1 MPARTASHKKWMI
14 MVQTDSLDAA
24 QTREMLTFRLGS
36 EAYGI
41 NILKVQ
47 EIRGCDPVTPI
58 AGTPDFIRGVIDLR
72 GVIVPIV
79 DMRMKFALSDTKYD
93 ASTVV
98 IILNV
103 ARRVIG
109 IVVDAVSDVV
119 TFAADQIRPV
129 PEFSAQLDTQFI
141 MGLAR
146 LEDQMVILLDIEHL
160 LASPDMQL
168 TDAASLALEAA
179 HA

>member
-1 MPARTASHKKWMI
+1 MI
-14 MVQTDSLDAA
+14 VVHTDSLDAT

-79 DMRMKFALSDTKYD
+79 DMRIKFALREAQYD
-93 ASTVV
+93 AFTVV

-119 TFAADQIRPV
+119 TFTAEQIRPV

-160 LASPDMQL
+160 LSSPDMQL
-168 TDAASLALEAA
+168 TAAATAALSA
-179 HA
+179 

>member
-1 MPARTASHKKWMI
+1 MNNTPIQAEF
-14 MVQTDSLDAA
+14 DSA

-58 AGTPDFIRGVIDLR
+58 AGTPEFIRGVIDLR

-79 DMRMKFALSDTKYD
+79 DMRIKFALPEANYD
-93 ASTVV
+93 AFTVV

-103 ARRVIG
+103 RQRVIG

-119 TFAADQIRPV
+119 TFGPEQIRPV
-129 PEFSAQLDTQFI
+129 PELGSQLDTRFI
-141 MGLAR
+141 LGLAR
-146 LEDQMVILLDIEHL
+146 LDEQMVILLDIEHL
-160 LASPDMQL
+160 LSSPEMQL
-168 TDAASLALEAA
+168 TDSASAA
-179 HA
+179 HSA

>member
-1 MPARTASHKKWMI
+1 MALTAELQA
-14 MVQTDSLDAA
+14 VQTH
-24 QTREMLTFRLGS
+24 EMLTFRLGS

-47 EIRGCDPVTPI
+47 EIRGCDQVTPI
-58 AGTPDFIRGVIDLR
+58 ARTPDFIRGVIDLR

-79 DMRMKFALSDTKYD
+79 DMRVKFALADAKYD

-98 IILNV
+98 IVLNV
-103 ARRVIG
+103 LQRVIG
-109 IVVDAVSDVV
+109 IVVDGVSDVV

-129 PEFSAQLDTQFI
+129 PEFSSAVDTEFI

-146 LEDQMVILLDIEHL
+146 LEERIVILLDIERL
-160 LASPDMQL
+160 ISSPDMQL
-168 TDAASLALEAA
+168 TDLTARARER
-179 HA
+179 

>member
-1 MPARTASHKKWMI
+1 
-14 MVQTDSLDAA
+14 MVQTAELPAA
-24 QTREMLTFRLGS
+24 QSREVLTFRLGT

-79 DMRMKFALSDTKYD
+79 DMRMKFALKEAQYD
-93 ASTVV
+93 AFTVV

-119 TFAADQIRPV
+119 TFTPEQIRPV
-129 PEFSAQLDTQFI
+129 PEFAAQLDTQFI

-168 TDAASLALEAA
+168 TDAASAA
-179 HA
+179 MAA

>member
-1 MPARTASHKKWMI
+1 
-14 MVQTDSLDAA
+14 MVHTEDLNAA
-24 QTREMLTFRLGS
+24 QSREMLTFRLGS

-47 EIRGCDPVTPI
+47 EIRGCDPVTTI
-58 AGTPDFIRGVIDLR
+58 AGTPEFIRGVIDLR

-79 DMRMKFALSDTKYD
+79 DMRVKFALSEARYD
-93 ASTVV
+93 DSTVV

-160 LASPDMQL
+160 LSSPEMQL
-168 TDAASLALEAA
+168 TDAATAA
-179 HA
+179 MST

>member
-1 MPARTASHKKWMI
+1 MVHTAE
-14 MVQTDSLDAA
+14 LEAA

-58 AGTPDFIRGVIDLR
+58 AGTPEFIRGVIDLR

-103 ARRVIG
+103 GRRVIG

-119 TFAADQIRPV
+119 TLPPTKFGRYRNSALSSIRN
-129 PEFSAQLDTQFI
+129 SLWD
-141 MGLAR
+141 
-146 LEDQMVILLDIEHL
+146 
-160 LASPDMQL
+160 SPGW
-168 TDAASLALEAA
+168 TIRW
-179 HA
+179 

>member
-1 MPARTASHKKWMI
+1 MVHTA
-14 MVQTDSLDAA
+14 QLETA
-24 QTREMLTFRLGS
+24 QGREMLTFRLGS

-58 AGTPDFIRGVIDLR
+58 AGTPAFIRGVIDLR

-79 DMRMKFALSDTKYD
+79 DMRMKFALPEAAYD
-93 ASTVV
+93 AFTVV

-119 TFAADQIRPV
+119 TFTPDQIRPV
-129 PEFSAQLDTQFI
+129 PEFSEQLDTRFI

-146 LEDQMVILLDIEHL
+146 LENQMVILLDIEHL
-160 LASPDMQL
+160 LSSPEMQL
-168 TDAASLALEAA
+168 TDSASVPVAA
-179 HA
+179 

>member
-1 MPARTASHKKWMI
+1 MILSEELNAARS
-14 MVQTDSLDAA
+14 
-24 QTREMLTFRLGS
+24 REMLTFRLGS

-41 NILKVQ
+41 NILNVQ

-58 AGTPDFIRGVIDLR
+58 AGTPKFIRGVIDLR

-79 DMRMKFALSDTKYD
+79 DMRMKFALCEAHYD
-93 ASTVV
+93 DSTVV

-119 TFAADQIRPV
+119 TFGADQIRPV
-129 PEFSAQLDTQFI
+129 PEFSAQLDTKFI

-146 LEDQMVILLDIEHL
+146 LEGQMVILLDIEHL
-160 LASPDMQL
+160 LSSPEMQL
-168 TDAASLALEAA
+168 TDAAALTFEANRS
-179 HA
+179 

>member
-1 MPARTASHKKWMI
+1 
-14 MVQTDSLDAA
+14 MVHTDNLPGT
-24 QTREMLTFRLGS
+24 QNHEMLTFRLGT

-58 AGTPDFIRGVIDLR
+58 AGTPEFIRGVIDLR

-79 DMRMKFALSDTKYD
+79 DMRMKFSLEQANYD
-93 ASTVV
+93 AFTVV

-103 ARRVIG
+103 QRRVIG

-119 TFAADQIRPV
+119 TFTAEQIRQV
-129 PEFSAQLDTQFI
+129 PEFSSQLDTRFI

-146 LEDQMVILLDIEHL
+146 LEEQMVILLDIEHL
-160 LASPDMQL
+160 LASPEMQL
-168 TDAASLALEAA
+168 TDVATAADA
-179 HA
+179 H

>member
-1 MPARTASHKKWMI
+1 MS
-14 MVQTDSLDAA
+14 MVHTEELESA

-58 AGTPDFIRGVIDLR
+58 AGTPEFIRGVIDLR

-79 DMRMKFALSDTKYD
+79 DMRMKFSLSDAQYD
-93 ASTVV
+93 AFTVV

-160 LASPDMQL
+160 LSSPDMQL
-168 TDAASLALEAA
+168 TDAATAA
-179 HA
+179 MST

>member
-1 MPARTASHKKWMI
+1 MTT
-14 MVQTDSLDAA
+14 TDRLDLTP
-24 QTREMLTFRLGS
+24 TREMLTFRLGV

-79 DMRMKFALSDTKYD
+79 DIRLKFALGEPTYD
-93 ASTVV
+93 AFTVV

-103 ARRVIG
+103 AHRVIG

-129 PEFSAQLDTQFI
+129 PEFNEQIDTKFI

-146 LEDQMVILLDIEHL
+146 LDDQMVILLDIEQL
-160 LASPDMQL
+160 LSSPEMQL
-168 TDAASLALEAA
+168 IDSAAVG
-179 HA
+179 

>member
-1 MPARTASHKKWMI
+1 MNTSEINA
-14 MVQTDSLDAA
+14 V

-58 AGTPDFIRGVIDLR
+58 AGTPEFIRGVIDLR

-79 DMRMKFALSDTKYD
+79 DMRMKFALSDAQYD
-93 ASTVV
+93 AFTVV

-119 TFAADQIRPV
+119 TFTADQIRPV
-129 PEFSAQLDTQFI
+129 PEFSAALDTQFI
-141 MGLAR
+141 TGLAR
-146 LEDQMVILLDIEHL
+146 LDEQMVILLDIEHL
-160 LASPDMQL
+160 LSSPEMQL
-168 TDAASLALEAA
+168 TDAASLAMSA
-179 HA
+179 

>member
-1 MPARTASHKKWMI
+1 MSMVHTEARGAS
-14 MVQTDSLDAA
+14 

-58 AGTPDFIRGVIDLR
+58 SGTPEFIRGVIDLR

-79 DMRMKFALSDTKYD
+79 DMRMKFALPEAQYD
-93 ASTVV
+93 AFTVV

-119 TFAADQIRPV
+119 AFDEEQIRPV
-129 PEFSAQLDTQFI
+129 PEFSSQLDTRFI

-146 LEDQMVILLDIEHL
+146 IEDQMVILLDIEHL
-160 LASPDMQL
+160 LSSPEMQL
-168 TDAASLALEAA
+168 SDASADEAFA
-179 HA
+179 

>member
-1 MPARTASHKKWMI
+1 
-14 MVQTDSLDAA
+14 MVHPQERNSSDM
-24 QTREMLTFRLGS
+24 REMLTFRLAN

-58 AGTPDFIRGVIDLR
+58 AGMPDFIRGVIDLR

-79 DMRMKFALSDTKYD
+79 DMRMKFGLVEARYD
-93 ASTVV
+93 EFTVV

-119 TFAADQIRPV
+119 TFVADQIRAV

-146 LEDQMVILLDIEHL
+146 LEEHMVILLDIEHL
-160 LASPDMQL
+160 LASPEMQL
-168 TDAASLALEAA
+168 TDSATAAVAA
-179 HA
+179 

>member
-1 MPARTASHKKWMI
+1 MSQTAE
-14 MVQTDSLDAA
+14 LDAA
-24 QTREMLTFRLGS
+24 QTREMLTFRLGT

-58 AGTPDFIRGVIDLR
+58 AGTPEFIRGVIDLR

-79 DMRMKFALSDTKYD
+79 DMRMKFALPEAQYD
-93 ASTVV
+93 AFTVV

-103 ARRVIG
+103 AHRVIG

-129 PEFSAQLDTQFI
+129 PEFSATLDTQFI

-146 LEDQMVILLDIEHL
+146 LEEQMVILLDIEHL
-160 LASPDMQL
+160 LSSPEMQL
-168 TDAASLALEAA
+168 TAGASLSLEAS
-179 HA
+179 HS

>member
-1 MPARTASHKKWMI
+1 MSTSVVI
-14 MVQTDSLDAA
+14 DAPGTA

-58 AGTPDFIRGVIDLR
+58 AGTPEFIRGVIDLR

-79 DMRMKFALSDTKYD
+79 DMRMKFNLSEASYD
-93 ASTVV
+93 AFTVV

-103 ARRVIG
+103 SRRVIG

-119 TFAADQIRPV
+119 TFEEDQIRPV
-129 PEFSAQLDTQFI
+129 PEFSTALDTEFI

-146 LEDQMVILLDIEHL
+146 LDDHMVILLDIEHL
-160 LASPDMQL
+160 LSSPEMQL
-168 TDAASLALEAA
+168 TDAATAA
-179 HA
+179 MSA

>member
-1 MPARTASHKKWMI
+1 
-14 MVQTDSLDAA
+14 
-24 QTREMLTFRLGS
+24 LGN

-79 DMRMKFALSDTKYD
+79 DMRMKFALSDTTSD

-98 IILNV
+98 IILNI

-141 MGLAR
+141 MGVFR
-146 LEDQMVILLDIEHL
+146 TSSGSLEGVDGGHVAGGRPE
-160 LASPDMQL
+160 S
-168 TDAASLALEAA
+168 S
-179 HA
+179 

>member
-1 MPARTASHKKWMI
+1 MSTSVIH
-14 MVQTDSLDAA
+14 DELEAA
-24 QTREMLTFRLGS
+24 QMREMLTFRLGS

-58 AGTPDFIRGVIDLR
+58 AGTPEFIRGVIDLR

-79 DMRMKFALSDTKYD
+79 DMRMKFSLSESKYD
-93 ASTVV
+93 AFTVV

-103 ARRVIG
+103 SRRVIG

-119 TFAADQIRPV
+119 TFDKDQIRPV
-129 PEFSAQLDTQFI
+129 PEFSTALDTQFI

-146 LEDQMVILLDIEHL
+146 LEEHMVILLDIEHL
-160 LASPDMQL
+160 LSSPEMQL
-168 TDAASLALEAA
+168 TDAATAA
-179 HA
+179 MSAAA

>member
-1 MPARTASHKKWMI
+1 
-14 MVQTDSLDAA
+14 MVHTDSRGDAQA
-24 QTREMLTFRLGS
+24 REMLTFRLGS

-79 DMRMKFALSDTKYD
+79 DMRMKFALPEATYD
-93 ASTVV
+93 AFTVV

-119 TFAADQIRPV
+119 TFTADQIRPV
-129 PEFSAQLDTQFI
+129 PEFSAALDTQFI
-141 MGLAR
+141 LGLAR
-146 LEDQMVILLDIEHL
+146 LDDRMVILLDIEHL
-160 LASPDMQL
+160 VSSPEMQL
-168 TDAASLALEAA
+168 TDTVVSD
-179 HA
+179 

>member
-1 MPARTASHKKWMI
+1 MIPTDTQASAPTH
-14 MVQTDSLDAA
+14 
-24 QTREMLTFRLGS
+24 EMLTFRLGT

-79 DMRMKFALSDTKYD
+79 DMRMKFALESADYD
-93 ASTVV
+93 AFTVV

-103 ARRVIG
+103 QRRVIG

-119 TFAADQIRPV
+119 TFTAEQIRPV
-129 PEFSAQLDTQFI
+129 PEFSAHLDTHFI

-146 LEDQMVILLDIEHL
+146 LDEQMVILLDIEHL
-160 LASPDMQL
+160 LSSPDMQL
-168 TDAASLALEAA
+168 TDTAVATAE
-179 HA
+179 

>member
-1 MPARTASHKKWMI
+1 
-14 MVQTDSLDAA
+14 MVHTDSREDAQA
-24 QTREMLTFRLGS
+24 REMLTFRLGS

-79 DMRMKFALSDTKYD
+79 DMRMKFALSEAKYD
-93 ASTVV
+93 AFTVV

-119 TFAADQIRPV
+119 TFTTEQIRPV
-129 PEFSAQLDTQFI
+129 PEFSAQLDTQYI

-146 LEDQMVILLDIEHL
+146 LDERMVILLDIEHL
-160 LASPDMQL
+160 LSSPDMQL
-168 TDAASLALEAA
+168 TDAASAA
-179 HA
+179 ASA

>member
-1 MPARTASHKKWMI
+1 
-14 MVQTDSLDAA
+14 
-24 QTREMLTFRLGS
+24 LGS

-58 AGTPDFIRGVIDLR
+58 AGMPDLIRGVIDLR
-72 GVIVPIV
+72 GVIVRIV

-119 TFAADQIRPV
+119 TFVADQIRPV
-129 PEFSAQLDTQFI
+129 PEFSAQLDTQCIPANYF
-141 MGLAR
+141 
-146 LEDQMVILLDIEHL
+146 
-160 LASPDMQL
+160 
-168 TDAASLALEAA
+168 
-179 HA
+179 

>member
-1 MPARTASHKKWMI
+1 
-14 MVQTDSLDAA
+14 MVHTDSREDAQA
-24 QTREMLTFRLGS
+24 REMLTFRLGS

-79 DMRMKFALSDTKYD
+79 DMRMKFALSEAKYD
-93 ASTVV
+93 AFTVV

-119 TFAADQIRPV
+119 TFTAEQIRPV
-129 PEFSAQLDTQFI
+129 PEFSAQLDTQYI

-146 LEDQMVILLDIEHL
+146 LDERMVILLDIEHL
-160 LASPDMQL
+160 LSSPDMQL
-168 TDAASLALEAA
+168 TDAASAA
-179 HA
+179 MSA

>member
-1 MPARTASHKKWMI
+1 MVRAEELNTA
-14 MVQTDSLDAA
+14 QA
-24 QTREMLTFRLGS
+24 REMLTFRLGS

-58 AGTPDFIRGVIDLR
+58 AGTPELIRGVIDLR

-79 DMRMKFALSDTKYD
+79 DMRMKFALSEARYD
-93 ASTVV
+93 DSTVV

-103 ARRVIG
+103 ARRV
-109 IVVDAVSDVV
+109 VDAVSDVV
-119 TFAADQIRPV
+119 TFGADQIRPV
-129 PEFSAQLDTQFI
+129 PEFSAQLDTKFI

-146 LEDQMVILLDIEHL
+146 LEGQMVILLDIEHL
-160 LASPDMQL
+160 LSSPEMQL
-168 TDAASLALEAA
+168 TDAAALTFEANRS
-179 HA
+179 

>member
-1 MPARTASHKKWMI
+1 
-14 MVQTDSLDAA
+14 MVQTAELPAA
-24 QTREMLTFRLGS
+24 QSREVLTFRLGT

-79 DMRMKFALSDTKYD
+79 DMRIKFALKEAVYD
-93 ASTVV
+93 AFTVV

-141 MGLAR
+141 TGLAR
-146 LEDQMVILLDIEHL
+146 LDDHMVILLDIEHL
-160 LASPDMQL
+160 LSSPEMQL
-168 TDAASLALEAA
+168 TDEAA
-179 HA
+179 AGVGAT